1 MDMENVIL
9 SEGSQTEGEILHDI
23 PYMWNLKRNYTSEL
37 RNRLTDLGYEL
48 MVAREKAGGTDS

>member
-9 SEGSQTEGEILHDI
+9 SEGSQTGDILHDI

-48 MVAREKAGGTDS
+48 MVAREKAGGTYS